1 MTKYRVKIME
11 NMKMKLARVEAKL
24 SQEALAKLI
33 GVSRQTI
40 NMIERGEYNPSLQL
54 CIKICKAL
62 NRTLDQ
68 LFWEV

>member
-1 MTKYRVKIME
+1 MI
-11 NMKMKLARVEAKL
+11 RVEAKL

-62 NRTLDQ
+62 DRTLDQ
-68 LFWEV
+68 LFWEEK

>member
-1 MTKYRVKIME
+1 ME
-11 NMKMKLARVEAKL
+11 NMKMKLARVEARL

-62 NRTLDQ
+62 DRTLDQ
-68 LFWEV
+68 LFWEEK

>member
-1 MTKYRVKIME
+1 
-11 NMKMKLARVEAKL
+11 MKLARVEAKL

-62 NRTLDQ
+62 DRTLDQ
-68 LFWEV
+68 LFWEE

>member
-1 MTKYRVKIME
+1 MSGDYME
-11 NMKMKLARVEAKL
+11 NIKMKVARVEARL
-24 SQEALAKLI
+24 SQDALAKQI

-68 LFWEV
+68 IFWEEK

>member
-1 MTKYRVKIME
+1 
-11 NMKMKLARVEAKL
+11 MKLARVEAKL

-68 LFWEV
+68 LFWEVQK

>member
-1 MTKYRVKIME
+1 
-11 NMKMKLARVEAKL
+11 MKLARVEAKL

>member
-1 MTKYRVKIME
+1 ME
-11 NMKMKLARVEAKL
+11 NMRMKLARVEAKL
-24 SQEALAKLI
+24 SQDALAKLI

-40 NMIERGEYNPSLQL
+40 NMIEKGEYNPSLQL

-68 LFWEV
+68 LFWEEN

>member
-1 MTKYRVKIME
+1 ME
-11 NMKMKLARVEAKL
+11 NMKLKLARVEAKL

-62 NRTLDQ
+62 DRTLEQ
-68 LFWEV
+68 LFWEEK

>member
-1 MTKYRVKIME
+1 
-11 NMKMKLARVEAKL
+11 MKLARVEAKL

-62 NRTLDQ
+62 DRTLDQ
-68 LFWEV
+68 LFWDEK

>member
-1 MTKYRVKIME
+1 
-11 NMKMKLARVEAKL
+11 MKLARVEAKL

-40 NMIERGEYNPSLQL
+40 NMIERGDYNPSLQL

-62 NRTLDQ
+62 DRTLDQ
-68 LFWEV
+68 LFWEEK

>member
-1 MTKYRVKIME
+1 
-11 NMKMKLARVEAKL
+11 MKLARVEAKL

-68 LFWEV
+68 LFWEVQ

>member
-1 MTKYRVKIME
+1 
-11 NMKMKLARVEAKL
+11 MKMKLARVEAKL

-40 NMIERGEYNPSLQL
+40 NMIEGGEYNPSLQL

-62 NRTLDQ
+62 DRTLDQ
-68 LFWEV
+68 LFWEEK

>member
-1 MTKYRVKIME
+1 
-11 NMKMKLARVEAKL
+11 MKMKLARVEAKL

>member
-1 MTKYRVKIME
+1 ME

-62 NRTLDQ
+62 DNCSILSRL
-68 LFWEV
+68 

>member
-1 MTKYRVKIME
+1 
-11 NMKMKLARVEAKL
+11 MKLARVEAKL

-62 NRTLDQ
+62 DRTLDQ
-68 LFWEV
+68 LCWEEK

>member
-1 MTKYRVKIME
+1 
-11 NMKMKLARVEAKL
+11 MKLPRVEAKL

-62 NRTLDQ
+62 DRTLDQ
-68 LFWEV
+68 LFWEEK

>member
-1 MTKYRVKIME
+1 MG

-68 LFWEV
+68 LFWEVQ

>member
-1 MTKYRVKIME
+1 ME
-11 NMKMKLARVEAKL
+11 NMKLKLARVEAKL

-62 NRTLDQ
+62 DRTLDQ
-68 LFWEV
+68 LFWEEK

>member
-1 MTKYRVKIME
+1 
-11 NMKMKLARVEAKL
+11 MKLARVEARL

-62 NRTLDQ
+62 DRTLDQ
-68 LFWEV
+68 LFWEEK

>member
-1 MTKYRVKIME
+1 
-11 NMKMKLARVEAKL
+11 MKLARVEAKL

-62 NRTLDQ
+62 DRTLNQ
-68 LFWEV
+68 LFWEEK

>member
-1 MTKYRVKIME
+1 MSGDYME
-11 NMKMKLARVEAKL
+11 NIKMKVARVEARL
-24 SQEALAKLI
+24 SQDALAKQI

-54 CIKICKAL
+54 CIKICRAL

-68 LFWEV
+68 IFWEEK

>member
-1 MTKYRVKIME
+1 
-11 NMKMKLARVEAKL
+11 MKMKLARVEAKL

-62 NRTLDQ
+62 DRTLDQ
-68 LFWEV
+68 LFWEEK

>member
-1 MTKYRVKIME
+1 MD
-11 NMKMKLARVEAKL
+11 NLKMKLARVEARL
-24 SQEALAKLI
+24 SQEMLAKKI

-68 LFWEV
+68 LFWEVE

>member
-1 MTKYRVKIME
+1 ME

-24 SQEALAKLI
+24 S
-33 GVSRQTI
+33 QTI

-62 NRTLDQ
+62 DRTLDQ
-68 LFWEV
+68 LFWEEK

>member
-1 MTKYRVKIME
+1 ME

>member
-1 MTKYRVKIME
+1 ME
-11 NMKMKLARVEAKL
+11 NMKMKIARVEKRL
-24 SQEALAKLI
+24 SQDALAKDI

-62 NRTLDQ
+62 NRTLDE
-68 LFWEV
+68 LFWEVNE

>member
-1 MTKYRVKIME
+1 
-11 NMKMKLARVEAKL
+11 MKL
-24 SQEALAKLI
+24 ALAKLI

-62 NRTLDQ
+62 DRTLDQ
-68 LFWEV
+68 LFWEEK

>member
-1 MTKYRVKIME
+1 
-11 NMKMKLARVEAKL
+11 MKLARVEAKL

-68 LFWEV
+68 LFWEVQQ

>member
-1 MTKYRVKIME
+1 
-11 NMKMKLARVEAKL
+11 MKLARVEAKL

-62 NRTLDQ
+62 DITLDQ
-68 LFWEV
+68 LFWEEK

>member
-1 MTKYRVKIME
+1 
-11 NMKMKLARVEAKL
+11 MKLARVEAKL

-33 GVSRQTI
+33 GASRQTI

-62 NRTLDQ
+62 DRTLDQ
-68 LFWEV
+68 LFWEEK

>member
-1 MTKYRVKIME
+1 ME

-68 LFWEV
+68 LFWEEK

>member
-1 MTKYRVKIME
+1 
-11 NMKMKLARVEAKL
+11 MKLARVEAKL

-62 NRTLDQ
+62 DRTLDQ
-68 LFWEV
+68 LFWEEK

>member
-1 MTKYRVKIME
+1 ME

-68 LFWEV
+68 LFWEVQQ

>member
-1 MTKYRVKIME
+1 ME

-54 CIKICKAL
+54 SIKICKAL

-68 LFWEV
+68 LFWEVQ